1 MTVGAYIKELRK
13 QKGLQQKEVAIEV
26 GLNQSNYNKV
36 ENDHRQPSIDVL
48 NKLAKLFDVKVDQL
62 LNPDDS
68 LPKAVTIE
76 DKTTIEKIKLIEQL
90 EDEDRNIIYRMI
102 DTMLTKK
109 KFQDF
114 FQQNIAVK

>member
-1 MTVGAYIKELRK
+1 MTIGEYIKKLRK

-26 GLNQSNYNKV
+26 GLSQSNYNKV
-36 ENDHRQPSIDVL
+36 ENDHRQPSIEVL
-48 NKLAKLFDVKVDQL
+48 NKLAKLFDVTIDQL
-62 LNPDDS
+62 LNPDDH
-68 LPKAVTIE
+68 LPKVVTVE
-76 DKTTIEKIKLIEQL
+76 DKTANEKIKLIEQL
-90 EDEDRNIIYRMI
+90 EDEDRNVIYSLI